1 MYTWFLRIVFDI
13 CVKVKVAVLGAESD
27 VCIDAL
33 WVSVCETERGR
44 KRGWEETGEAGR
56 GYEWGRGRVG

>member
-33 WVSVCETERGR
+33 
-44 KRGWEETGEAGR
+44 
-56 GYEWGRGRVG
+56 